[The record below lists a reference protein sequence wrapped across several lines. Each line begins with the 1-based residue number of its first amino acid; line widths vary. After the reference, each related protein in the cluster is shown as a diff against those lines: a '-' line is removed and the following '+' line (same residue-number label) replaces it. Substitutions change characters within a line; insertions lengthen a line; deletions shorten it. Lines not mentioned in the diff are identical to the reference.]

1 MRITMQNAHYNE
13 ALNMMKCQRLDDR
26 RAQLHMRILGKISC
40 PILFVIMI
48 NLALKSP
55 LKSNHWKFFDD
66 VTISETI
73 CTGERS
79 SIQWSLI
86 NYRIGYGKQH
96 EFESKEV

>member
-1 MRITMQNAHYNE
+1 
-13 ALNMMKCQRLDDR
+13 
-26 RAQLHMRILGKISC
+26 
-40 PILFVIMI
+40 MI

-86 NYRIGYGKQH
+86 KYRIGYGKQH
-96 EFESKEV
+96 EFESKEVSGDYLESQYISVSVFLE